1 MPLTLDTTPRSQ
13 NHASQSAT
21 TARDWTPR
29 VTAILSHIVHTVA
42 KHWLLMVNTVFTLYA
57 GLPALAPTLMAAGY
71 PSAARVIYTLFLPS
85 CHQLPE
91 RSFFLFGPRLTYTL
105 EELETLTG
113 ASVPLRYVGSPALGY
128 KVAVCERDTA
138 VYLAL
143 LLAGMA
149 FALLRRRLR
158 PVPIRIFALLCLPI
172 VADGLGQLIGLW
184 VSSWWSRV
192 ASGTLFGIACVW
204 LAYPYIEAGMKE
216 VLETLGNPAPP
227 PARGPSPAASGGR

>member
-1 MPLTLDTTPRSQ
+1 M
-13 NHASQSAT
+13 
-21 TARDWTPR
+21 
-29 VTAILSHIVHTVA
+29 
-42 KHWLLMVNTVFTLYA
+42 
-57 GLPALAPTLMAAGY
+57 
-71 PSAARVIYTLFLPS
+71 
-85 CHQLPE
+85 
-91 RSFFLFGPRLTYTL
+91 
-105 EELETLTG
+105 
-113 ASVPLRYVGSPALGY
+113 PLRYVGSPALGY

-158 PVPIRIFALLCLPI
+158 PLPIRIFALLCLPI